1 MIWLYWGQCHENA
14 SRIGNKLQSCFYE
27 KLFFHKKLW
36 HVFILFEYLIFEY
49 LIQLLPE
56 RMSTFIKVYWNAT
69 DFTWMNLSRTAQYV
83 TLSLTQTNMNTCIHT
98 THWLSV
104 CTAQLTNRVSTTLQ
118 SNHRG
123 LWSVRCLI
131 HDYNDEDSSFGQ
143 VMSPHWGNMTWPK
156 KNYLPAHI
164 PTYLPTNLST
174 STREH
179 P

>member
-1 MIWLYWGQCHENA
+1 MRSDGWWRFACGDVSSFGSWARNAFLQEMIWLYWGQCHENA

-118 SNHRG
+118 
-123 LWSVRCLI
+123 
-131 HDYNDEDSSFGQ
+131 Y
-143 VMSPHWGNMTWPK
+143 MTWPK